1 MTESDPMPPMRER
14 IARVI
19 VLNAPNSSPISPDR
33 SLSIADAVLAEIE
46 TPTEGMC
53 RAMAHA
59 WSPELDHE
67 KPLGQDKVFDSYLE
81 DMADGY
87 KAGIRAAREGS

>member
-1 MTESDPMPPMRER
+1 MAEQSMRER
-14 IARVI
+14 ATDGARKY
-19 VLNAPNSSPISPDR
+19 LTRCTDLGTPIDYAA
-33 SLSIADAVLAEIE
+33 LADAVLAEIE